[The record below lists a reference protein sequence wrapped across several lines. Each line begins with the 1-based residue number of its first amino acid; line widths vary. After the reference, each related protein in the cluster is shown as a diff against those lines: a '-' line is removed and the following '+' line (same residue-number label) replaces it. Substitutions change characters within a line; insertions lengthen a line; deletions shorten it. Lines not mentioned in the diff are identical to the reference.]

1 MNVIIADS
9 NDIVRVGLRTILS
22 SKSNVEIIG
31 EARSDE
37 ELLNQVR
44 NFDVEIVIIDYTSD
58 GFTIDVIPKALRLK
72 KVKFVAI
79 TPEQSPNIIVDALRS
94 GVNSYVKKDCSIGE
108 IVESVQETFKG
119 GKFFCGQVLESIQRA
134 EIDIEDLDL
143 ENFSCEPVLLS
154 DREIEVIKFIAEG
167 NTNNEIALHLHLSAH
182 TITTHRKNIMA
193 KLGTKNTAG
202 IVIYAIKTGLIKPNK
217 FLFSPTNGEL
227 K

>member
-22 SKSNVEIIG
+22 STTNVEIIG
-31 EARSDE
+31 EARSDD
-37 ELLNQVR
+37 ELLNQI
-44 NFDVEIVIIDYTSD
+44 NDFEVEVVVIDYTSD
-58 GFTIDVIPKALRLK
+58 GFSIDVIPKALRIR
-72 KVKFVAI
+72 KVRFVAI
-79 TPEQSPNIIVDALRS
+79 TPEQSPNVIVDALRS

-108 IVESVQETFKG
+108 IVESVQETHKG

-154 DREIEVIKFIAEG
+154 EREIEVIKYVAEG
-167 NTNNEIALHLHLSAH
+167 YTNNEIANHLHLSAH
-182 TITTHRKNIMA
+182 TVTTHRKNIMA

-217 FLFSPTNGEL
+217 FLFSPNA
-227 K
+227 